1 MKTNNK
7 QKVYRILILSGIML
21 LYIVTF
27 ANANT
32 TIKGRILTDSN
43 QPVEHATATILST
56 NSMNIIEG
64 DMCNE
69 NGDFIIENVEPGEYI
84 LSLRQV
90 GCDKNETRKITV
102 DENNQIVDLK
112 TLVLKTSNIQLPEL
126 EVVAAHKK
134 QSNCK
139 KKNLKTL
146 V

>member
-112 TLVLKTSNIQLPEL
+112 HSY
-126 EVVAAHKK
+126 
-134 QSNCK
+134 
-139 KKNLKTL
+139 
-146 V
+146 

>member
-7 QKVYRILILSGIML
+7 QKFYRILILSGIML

-27 ANANT
+27 TNANT

-43 QPVEHATATILST
+43 QPVEYATATILST

-112 TLVLKTSNIQLPEL
+112 TLVLKASNIQLPEL
-126 EVVAAHKK
+126 EVVAAHKNK
-134 QSNCK
+134 AISK
-139 KKNLKTL
+139 K
-146 V
+146 

>member
-112 TLVLKTSNIQLPEL
+112 TLVLKTLNIQLPEL
-126 EVVAAHKK
+126 EVVAAHKNK
-134 QSNCK
+134 AIAK
-139 KKNLKTL
+139 K
-146 V
+146 

>member
-7 QKVYRILILSGIML
+7 QKFYRILILSGIML

-43 QPVEHATATILST
+43 QPVEYATATILST
-56 NSMNIIEG
+56 NSMNIVEG

-84 LSLRQV
+84 LSVRQV
-90 GCDKNETRKITV
+90 GFEKNETKKIVIDEKNQMVELNTV
-102 DENNQIVDLK
+102 ILKESNNQLR
-112 TLVLKTSNIQLPEL
+112 EL
-126 EVVAAHKK
+126 EVIGT
-134 QSNCK
+134 Q
-139 KKNLKTL
+139 KNKTIAKN
-146 V
+146 